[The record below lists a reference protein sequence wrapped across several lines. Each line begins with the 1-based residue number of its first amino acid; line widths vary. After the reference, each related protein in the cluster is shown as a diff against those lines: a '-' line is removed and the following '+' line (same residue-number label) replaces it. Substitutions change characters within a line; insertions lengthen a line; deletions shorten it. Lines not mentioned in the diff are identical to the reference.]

1 MNPDFYSKISI
12 VNHERSVIPSSVKF
26 SVHKHENFPPQLRRR
41 KRWVKNW
48 KKRQWPE
55 KKYCPLEI
63 NENCYLD
70 PA

>member
-1 MNPDFYSKISI
+1 MNPDFYSKMSI
-12 VNHERSVIPSSVKF
+12 VNHERGVIPSSVKC

-41 KRWVKNW
+41 KRCVKNW